1 MRTYDLIV
9 VFRPSIAEA
18 KRKKMLETMKT
29 WLKDVSIAKED
40 TIGLKALAYKIKKE
54 TSGFFS
60 KLSLEAK
67 DSIPTDFEK
76 RLITSEDII
85 RHLLIRKK

>member
-1 MRTYDLIV
+1 MRTYDLV
-9 VFRPSIAEA
+9 LVFRPSLAEA
-18 KRKKMLETMKT
+18 NRKKLLETVKS

-40 TIGLKALAYKIKKE
+40 HIGLKALAYKIKKE

-60 KLSLEAK
+60 KLSLTAEK
-67 DSIPTDFEK
+67 SIPTDFEK
-76 RLITSEDII
+76 RLLTTEDII